1 MIPPIVSFQKQATEI
16 LKRAIA
22 NNRLGHAYL
31 LVGEVGCGISEIAAS
46 ISQTILCTSPASGWA
61 CGLCPSCRK
70 LLTANHPDFLR
81 IPAGERFIK
90 IEEIRAL
97 KRESALNPFERMRRV
112 ILMEE
117 AERMNLES
125 ANSFLKL
132 LEEPPAS
139 TVILLTTSKPNLLPA
154 TVLSRLLTIYL
165 KRPPKAVIT
174 EQLIFEG
181 VSEEKAD
188 YAGSNSSGNLEKARQ
203 LIGEKTSE
211 ETACGIE
218 REAFGELTHLGT
230 IDGAVQ
236 AVQKWGKDRQIV
248 LQNLEQLVL
257 FMGSNFTQFAGR
269 DSTVIEEAMQE
280 IISAKLAI
288 TQNAAVELCLL
299 DLFIRLGDIGIY
311 NLLAKH

>member
-1 MIPPIVSFQKQATEI
+1 MIPPIVSFQKQATGI
-16 LKRAIA
+16 LKRAVA
-22 NNRLGHAYL
+22 HNRLGHAYL
-31 LVGEVGCGISEIAAS
+31 LVGEVGSGISEIAAS
-46 ISQTILCTSPASGWA
+46 ISRTILCPSPANGWA

-70 LLTANHPDFLR
+70 FLSGNHPDFLR
-81 IPAGERFIK
+81 IPVSERYIK

-97 KRESALNPFERMRRV
+97 KRESALSPFERMRRV

-154 TVLSRLLTIYL
+154 TVLSRMLTIYL
-165 KRPPKAVIT
+165 KRPPEAVIA
-174 EQLIFEG
+174 EQLISEG
-181 VSEEKAD
+181 VREEKAQ
-188 YAGSNSSGNLEKARQ
+188 YASRSSRGNLEKARK
-203 LIGEKTSE
+203 LIAEKTSE
-211 ETACGIE
+211 ETADEIA
-218 REAFGELTHLGT
+218 RETFGELANLGT

-236 AVQKWGKDRQIV
+236 AVQKWGKDRQMA

-257 FMGSNFTQFAGR
+257 FMESNLTQFAGR
-269 DSTVIEEAMQE
+269 DSTAMEEAMQE

-299 DLFIRLGDIGIY
+299 DLFISLGDIGIS
-311 NLLAKH
+311 NLLMKR